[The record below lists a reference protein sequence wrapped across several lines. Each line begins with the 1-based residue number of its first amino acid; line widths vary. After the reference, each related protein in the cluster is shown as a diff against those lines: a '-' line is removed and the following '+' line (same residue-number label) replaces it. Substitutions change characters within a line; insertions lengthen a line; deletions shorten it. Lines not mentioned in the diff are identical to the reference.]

1 MSRSRNGSDRRRD
14 VAFLLGA
21 VLAACNGCAGA
32 VGYGSPARTPLLAV
46 RYEVHS
52 RQTVDTGER
61 LAELARDFREIR
73 SVGFH
78 AVWLDF
84 ATDDDRAPAL
94 EAGSSVGLRTIL
106 ADSAIDRYAR
116 FGDLPPEFPSAQRLV
131 LARAGP
137 FFEPRGR
144 AILALPPFSSG
155 EVADRII
162 EIARICAALEPP
174 GEVLIVGHADD
185 ADRFAHFETVW
196 YAAWSGTGTS
206 CRCETPWPRMMQI
219 IGGDST
225 TPAAWSET
233 VIRRAY
239 FRGLAAGLTD
249 GLLVW
254 RYRSWPGECNGIAEA
269 DGRLPPAATAA
280 MKSLLQH
287 ARQCASLAGA
297 VCIEDDAASME
308 STRLHCA
315 SYRRESRRF
324 VLVRNED
331 TEHFGRGVLRIPA
344 ALGGEPVARVVERE
358 TGTRYVRGDGPL
370 TIPVQLAPAEAT
382 LFEVH

>member
-1 MSRSRNGSDRRRD
+1 
-14 VAFLLGA
+14 VASLLGA
-21 VLAACNGCAGA
+21 ALTACNGCAGPA
-32 VGYGSPARTPLLAV
+32 DFGSPARAPLFAV
-46 RYEVHS
+46 RYELHS
-52 RQTVDTGER
+52 RQTADAGER
-61 LAELARDFREIR
+61 RAELARDFREIR
-73 SVGFH
+73 SLGFH

-84 ATDDDRAPAL
+84 ATDDDRAPVL
-94 EAGSSVGLRTIL
+94 EAGSNAGLRAIL

-116 FGDLPPEFPSAQRLV
+116 FGALPPEFPSAQRLV

-137 FFEPRGR
+137 LFQSHNRPV
-144 AILALPPFSSG
+144 LALPPFPSG

-162 EIARICAALEPP
+162 EIAGLCAAFQPP

-185 ADRFAHFETVW
+185 AARFERFETVW
-196 YAAWSGTGTS
+196 YAAWSAMDTS
-206 CRCETPWPRMMQI
+206 CRCEAPRPRMIQI

-225 TPAAWSET
+225 TPVAWSEN
-233 VIRRAY
+233 VMRRAY

-254 RYRSWPGECNGIAEA
+254 RFRSWPGECNGIAEA
-269 DGRLPPAATAA
+269 DGRLAPAVTAA
-280 MKSLLQH
+280 IRSVLQH
-287 ARQCASLAGA
+287 AQQCACLAGA
-297 VCIEDDAASME
+297 VCIEDDPAGME
-308 STRLHCA
+308 STRLQCV

-344 ALGGEPVARVVERE
+344 AMGGEPVARVVEQE

-370 TIPVQLAPAEAT
+370 TIPVQLAPAEAA